1 MIQNKVLGT
10 LILLAILACSLAVP
24 VGASSDTVRVADTT
38 GDWGYPNPYGHY
50 PRGPG
55 YLRMC
60 LIFETLVWKDENGFI
75 PNLAD
80 EWTYDEAENAY
91 IFALNKDARWTDGTD
106 FSAEDVKFTFD
117 YYKEHP
123 YKWGDVSV
131 VESCEVLDP
140 DNIKIKLTEPYAPFI
155 HEMAGVIPILPKH
168 IWEDVGD
175 PSTFVGDNALV
186 GTGPYI
192 LEDYNRE
199 QGSYLYR
206 ANPNYHLGAP
216 AFEKLM
222 YVKVSDGQTALQNG
236 DVDLAQVTPEAV
248 PVLEANGFE
257 ILSSSN
263 LFNYKLLINHDI
275 EPFSSKEFRQA
286 LAYAIDRQE
295 VLDKAARGYGNPGNI
310 GLLPSNSEW
319 YSPDQAAY
327 DYSPEKAK
335 ALIENLGYT
344 LEDGVYVK
352 NGDALEVEIICSPKE
367 SRIAEIV
374 GAQLDKV
381 GIQATV
387 TSLDKTTR
395 DSRTKSRDFELSVNG
410 HGGVGR
416 DPEILYEM
424 YIENLSVNGAQ
435 YTKNEE
441 LNEKLYSQIHEMDYD
456 RRLELTAECQK
467 LIAEDVPA
475 IPLYYLTNYFGS
487 SGKVDWFLTKGGIA
501 GGIPNMDNKI
511 ALLSGGDETKVNT
524 ESGSSG
530 AEVDTS
536 HEGSKAGSEN
546 PESAPFLPLSVL
558 IAVLG
563 ISGIISRKRRS

>member
-1 MIQNKVLGT
+1 MIQNKILGT
-10 LILLAILACSLAVP
+10 LILLAMLTCSLAIP

-38 GDWGYPNPYGHY
+38 GDWGYPTPYGHY

-60 LIFETLVWKDENGFI
+60 LIFETLVWEDENGLI

-91 IFALNKDARWTDGTD
+91 IFTLNKDARWTDGTD

-123 YKWGDVSV
+123 YKWGDVSF

-140 DNIKIKLTEPYAPFI
+140 DTVKIKLTEPYAPFI
-155 HEMAGVIPILPKH
+155 QEIAGFIPILPKN
-168 IWEDVGD
+168 IWEDINE
-175 PSTFVGDNALV
+175 PESFVGDKALI
-186 GTGPYI
+186 GTGPYV

-199 QGSYLYR
+199 QGSYFYR
-206 ANPNYHLGAP
+206 ANTNYHLGAP

-222 YVKVSDGQTALQNG
+222 YVKVSDGQIALQNG

-257 ILSSSN
+257 IFSSSN

-295 VLDKAARGYGNPGNI
+295 ILDKAARGHGNPGNL

-319 YSPDQAAY
+319 YSPNQAAY
-327 DYSPEKAK
+327 EYSPEKAK
-335 ALIENLGYT
+335 ELIESLGYT
-344 LEDGVYVK
+344 LEGGVYVK
-352 NGDALEVEIICSPKE
+352 DGKALEVEIICSPTE
-367 SRIAEIV
+367 SRTAEIV
-374 GAQLDKV
+374 GAQLEKV

-387 TSLDKTTR
+387 TSLDKITR
-395 DSRTKSRDFELSVNG
+395 DSRTKSRDFELSING
-410 HGGVGR
+410 HGGVGK
-416 DPEILYEM
+416 DPEVLYSM
-424 YIENLSVNGAQ
+424 YTEKISVNSAQ
-435 YTKNEE
+435 YSRNEE
-441 LNEKLYSQIHEMDYD
+441 LNEKLRAQIHEIDYD
-456 RRLELTAECQK
+456 RRLELVAECQK

-475 IPLYYLTNYFGS
+475 IPLYYPTNYFGS
-487 SGKVDWFLTKGGIA
+487 SGKVDWFITKGGIA

-511 ALLSGGDETKVNT
+511 ALLSGGDEI
-524 ESGSSG
+524 ESNSEAGSSG
-530 AEVDTS
+530 AGVDTS
-536 HEGSKAGSEN
+536 PEGSKAGFES
-546 PESAPFLPLSVL
+546 PESTPFLPLSVS
-558 IAVLG
+558 ISVLG
-563 ISGIISRKRRS
+563 ISGIISRKRRG